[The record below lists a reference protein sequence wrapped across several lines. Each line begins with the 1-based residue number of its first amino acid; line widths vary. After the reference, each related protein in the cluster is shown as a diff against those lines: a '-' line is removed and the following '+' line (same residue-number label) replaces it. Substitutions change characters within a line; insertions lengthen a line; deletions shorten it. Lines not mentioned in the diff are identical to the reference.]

1 MLSLRWLAVPVQS
14 RFYLEF
20 VYFSGSFINKA
31 SFRPNYLV
39 YIESWLHL
47 WNIVI
52 EIPGTVTISVGV
64 CMLVACIIT
73 CLPVQK
79 KLIPNCHMFSYTLK
93 TFQTFC
99 AKIETLNTRKI
110 QSTSNGIKSQNYWK
124 PSQLKETR
132 WNEETKDIRKLS
144 ISLDNF
150 R

>member
-64 CMLVACIIT
+64 CMLVAYIIT

-79 KLIPNCHMFSYTLK
+79 K
-93 TFQTFC
+93 
-99 AKIETLNTRKI
+99 ANTKL
-110 QSTSNGIKSQNYWK
+110 SHV
-124 PSQLKETR
+124 LLHF
-132 WNEETKDIRKLS
+132 KDIPDILC
-144 ISLDNF
+144 
-150 R
+150 